1 MNKMMSLKSN
11 NKKRVKNLEKIQE
24 KTAVLTV

>member
-1 MNKMMSLKSN
+1 MNKMSLKSN